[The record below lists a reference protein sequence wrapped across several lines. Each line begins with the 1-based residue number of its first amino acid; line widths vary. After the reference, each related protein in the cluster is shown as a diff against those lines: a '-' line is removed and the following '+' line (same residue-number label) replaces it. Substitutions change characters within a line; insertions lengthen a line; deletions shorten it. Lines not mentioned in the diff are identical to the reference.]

1 VPVQRHG
8 RGAEFGGDPA
18 HRQRGKTFDVRHRD
32 GLVEIGPG
40 RGALTERLLARTEV
54 LDAVEIDR
62 DLSGLLRERF
72 PQRLTLHQ
80 ADALKFDFAALAAAH
95 LGTAAFVAAVPQ
107 IARAQAAAF
116 DNISNFSEFVTV
128 FWQYASHIVFTLAV
142 LTIITGGVVYVASA
156 GAEERIDSAKEII
169 RGAVIS
175 IILVVIS
182 GSAIDMLIEKPQRG
196 VACHQVPETV
206 NGAQVMKEVCTSPDD
221 AFKVINNVSSMVIA
235 LAASFTVVMIM
246 LNAIRYVTAA
256 GDEDKIASAR
266 RGITYSVIGLAICA
280 AAYVIVRNVIGI
292 FGA

>member
-1 VPVQRHG
+1 M
-8 RGAEFGGDPA
+8 
-18 HRQRGKTFDVRHRD
+18 
-32 GLVEIGPG
+32 
-40 RGALTERLLARTEV
+40 
-54 LDAVEIDR
+54 
-62 DLSGLLRERF
+62 
-72 PQRLTLHQ
+72 TLNPRK
-80 ADALKFDFAALAAAH
+80 LALAAAH

>member
-1 VPVQRHG
+1 M
-8 RGAEFGGDPA
+8 
-18 HRQRGKTFDVRHRD
+18 
-32 GLVEIGPG
+32 
-40 RGALTERLLARTEV
+40 
-54 LDAVEIDR
+54 
-62 DLSGLLRERF
+62 
-72 PQRLTLHQ
+72 TLNPRK
-80 ADALKFDFAALAAAH
+80 LALAAAH

-116 DNISNFSEFVTV
+116 DNVSNFSEFVTV

-221 AFKVINNVSSMVIA
+221 AFKVINNVSSAVV
-235 LAASFTVVMIM
+235 ASFVASTLISKDVYRQVGLDPVEAARAARTNPHWHESRRWMAEKIM
-246 LNAIRYVTAA
+246 AFL
-256 GDEDKIASAR
+256 DEQGMLTWYTRPI
-266 RGITYSVIGLAICA
+266 YA
-280 AAYVIVRNVIGI
+280 AAHLV
-292 FGA
+292 